1 MIYKKK
7 CELRL
12 SFPNGRPST
21 ARTIVKKKQ
30 LTLLGIYVYH
40 ITHQQKNV
48 FNLFPI
54 VL

>member
-21 ARTIVKKKQ
+21 ARTIVKKNSSHFW
-30 LTLLGIYVYH
+30 VYMF
-40 ITHQQKNV
+40 I
-48 FNLFPI
+48 I
-54 VL
+54 